1 MPKPVY
7 DEIDNPKLEWM
18 KKRVDNM
25 IKSDDLIVVDL
36 LSGTDEFELYYK
48 LGENP
53 DDGHIIIG
61 NGEASSIALAKVKSG
76 ILASNNLRDILPY
89 VEEYSLEYIT
99 TADILLEAYIR
110 GIIDEKTGNTIWDS
124 MLKKRRRLGAKSFSD
139 YLHVKQSNK

>member
-48 LGENP
+48 L
-53 DDGHIIIG
+53 
-61 NGEASSIALAKVKSG
+61 S
-76 ILASNNLRDILPY
+76 
-89 VEEYSLEYIT
+89 
-99 TADILLEAYIR
+99 
-110 GIIDEKTGNTIWDS
+110 
-124 MLKKRRRLGAKSFSD
+124 
-139 YLHVKQSNK
+139 